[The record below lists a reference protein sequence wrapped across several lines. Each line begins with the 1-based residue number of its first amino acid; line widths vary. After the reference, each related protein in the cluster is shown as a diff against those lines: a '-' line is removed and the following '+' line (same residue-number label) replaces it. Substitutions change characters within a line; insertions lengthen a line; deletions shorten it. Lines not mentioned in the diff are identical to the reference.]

1 MTVDSPIRGVVLDM
15 DGTLVDSA
23 LDFDAMRA
31 EMGLPAELPILEA
44 IASLAEHEAERCRE
58 ILHRHEH
65 GGGERAVAMRGAK
78 EFLQTLDRLGV
89 RRAVWTRNS
98 RAVALATL
106 RRTGL
111 EFETVLARD
120 DAPAKPD
127 PSALVELARAWE
139 LPHGEI
145 LVIGDYIF
153 DMEAGRRAGSRTAL
167 YTAGAEPSACPGYEL
182 ADFHFGCFTEA
193 AGLLEWMG
201 YDGC

>member
-1 MTVDSPIRGVVLDM
+1 MTVVSPIRGVVFDM

-31 EMGLPAELPILEA
+31 EMGLPAELPILET
-44 IASLAEHEAERCRE
+44 IASLGEHEAARCRE

-65 GGGERAVAMRGAK
+65 GGGERAVVMRGAP
-78 EFLQTLDRLGV
+78 EFLRALDRLGL

-127 PSALVELARAWE
+127 PTALVELARAWE
-139 LPHGEI
+139 LPHGDI

-167 YTAGAEPSACPGYEL
+167 YTAGAEPHVCPGYEL
-182 ADFHFGCFTEA
+182 ADFHFGCFTEVG
-193 AGLLEWMG
+193 GLLQWMG
-201 YDGC
+201 YGAC